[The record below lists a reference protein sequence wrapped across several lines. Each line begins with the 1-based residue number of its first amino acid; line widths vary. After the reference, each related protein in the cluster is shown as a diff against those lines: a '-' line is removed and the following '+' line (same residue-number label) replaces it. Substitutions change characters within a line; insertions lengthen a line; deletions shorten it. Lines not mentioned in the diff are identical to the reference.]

1 MRAGKNPAE
10 STGRYLFV
18 GALLGFAAVA
28 IGSAGTHAA
37 AVQSLG
43 GISSYFGIN
52 PLAPLNAIAP
62 AIGTIADAAH
72 IAGVALWVG
81 GLATI
86 LAMRSLLR
94 EPTSV
99 PLARIVL
106 GRFSAMAFYC
116 VGLVLIG
123 GFILALLLVGSWDP
137 LFSSGY
143 GWGGLAKGSL
153 LLPMIPFGPATPH
166 RPSPGAPQTGRPPAA
181 V

>member
-1 MRAGKNPAE
+1 MRSRNGPPE
-10 STGRYLFV
+10 SVHRHLLV
-18 GALLGFAAVA
+18 GALLGFAAIG

-43 GISSYFGIN
+43 GIASYFALD
-52 PLAPLNAIAP
+52 PSSSLNAIAP
-62 AIGTIADAAH
+62 ALGTFADAAH

-86 LAMRSLLR
+86 LATRSFLR

-123 GFILALLLVGSWDP
+123 GLVLALLLVGSWAA
-137 LFSSGY
+137 LFASG
-143 GWGGLAKGSL
+143 S
-153 LLPMIPFGPATPH
+153 
-166 RPSPGAPQTGRPPAA
+166 GR
-181 V
+181 VG